1 LSRFSNNFFVVQFL
15 VLTISCSYNFL
26 FLQFLFFF
34 FIYSCFKIL
43 EYVKVRSDT
52 LLTIRSIGLKA
63 RRADPL
69 CLNLS
74 KIILRNVKNKNKPIK
89 STTDLS
95 NNAAPSVNPFAK
107 KTPRRKS
114 MMAAVRQS
122 QASRKMRNISAILKK
137 KKAIDL
143 IENLDMLQD
152 FLMSGNEGNDE
163 GTENV
168 SKYNGRVNVMEA
180 YLAPPTVDVKTLRKK
195 WDPIED
201 ETLLEM
207 REEGKGF
214 SRSLMGWKTKRKTK
228 EMSSTTC
235 SSTATRKEIEV
246 HHKIGTGNKLDLM
259 KETSQAAAALE

>member
-1 LSRFSNNFFVVQFL
+1 MSRLLNNFFVVQFL

-228 EMSSTTC
+228 EMSST